1 MARKA
6 SVTPDDNAP
15 ELTGAQLAEMR
26 PAREVLNP
34 QQFEAVT
41 SVRRGRPKAQAP
53 KVPVTIRIDADV
65 VETYKATG
73 DGWQTRMNECLS
85 RGAQKL
91 RAAPKSRSS
100 EAGKRSSP
108 KARLGGKA
116 KAG

>member
-6 SVTPDDNAP
+6 SMTIDDEAP
-15 ELTGAQLAEMR
+15 ELTEAQLGEMR

-34 QQFEAVT
+34 RQFEAVT
-41 SVRRGRPKAQAP
+41 SVRRGRPKAQTP
-53 KVPVTIRIDADV
+53 KVPVTIRLDPDV

-85 RGAQKL
+85 RGAQEL
-91 RAAPKSRSS
+91 RATSRV
-100 EAGKRSSP
+100 RSRNGGE
-108 KARLGGKA
+108 KLGSRIRPDDKA

>member
-6 SVTPDDNAP
+6 SVTIGDDTA
-15 ELTGAQLAEMR
+15 ELTEVQLAEMR
-26 PAREVLNP
+26 PARAVLTP
-34 QQFEAVT
+34 QQFEAVA

-53 KVPVTIRIDADV
+53 KVPVTIRLDADV

-85 RGAQKL
+85 RGAQEL
-91 RAAPKSRSS
+91 RALPKTHPRDR
-100 EAGKRSSP
+100 GKKPSVGLS
-108 KARLGGKA
+108 GKA

>member
-6 SVTPDDNAP
+6 SVMADDDAP
-15 ELTGAQLAEMR
+15 ELTEAQLAEMR

-41 SVRRGRPKAQAP
+41 SVRRGRPKVQTP
-53 KVPVTIRIDADV
+53 KVPVTIRLDADV

-85 RGAQKL
+85 RGAQEL
-91 RAAPKSRSS
+91 RAAPRARSS
-100 EAGKRSSP
+100 DAGKESSP
-108 KARLGGKA
+108 KARFGGKT

>member
-6 SVTPDDNAP
+6 SVMADDDAP
-15 ELTGAQLAEMR
+15 ELTEAQLAEMR

-41 SVRRGRPKAQAP
+41 SVRRGRPKVQTP
-53 KVPVTIRIDADV
+53 KVPVTIRLDADV

-85 RGAQKL
+85 RGAQEL
-91 RAAPKSRSS
+91 RAAPRARSS
-100 EAGKRSSP
+100 DAGKESSP
-108 KARLGGKA
+108 KARFGGKA